1 MKLIKYLLIGGMFI
15 STQMSCTKDFA
26 ELNTSPTAIPPEQF
40 DPNFLLTN
48 AENGYKNAISGYN
61 GPILFQSGWV
71 QLLAST
77 TTEGAIYY
85 SNMDKYTP
93 SANTQSYS
101 NGSWGTA
108 YGAGANAQKI
118 ITLFG
123 ADANRGNSVGAATV
137 IKVMAVSYLADIYGD
152 VPYTQAFKNETEGI
166 QKPVYDKQ
174 DVAMKAMLADLEKA
188 SAMFGAGKAA
198 MTSDVMYSGDWA
210 KWKKLAN
217 SVMLRIAMRYIKR
230 DPAFAK
236 AWAEKAIAGGVF
248 TSSADDAFMLGDQS
262 NGYTSSNAGALRVI
276 ADLYEV
282 RWSKTLIDFL
292 KATNDPRI
300 SAIAEI
306 PKPGAAGN
314 KGYDAGDITAA
325 NQLGLPNGYDMN
337 GGALDITN
345 SPGYPGP
352 TGTGGDVTK
361 IGKYSR
367 PQGHFRD
374 LNAPVYLMTY
384 AEVALLQA
392 EAKVRGWAA
401 GSATAAELYANGV
414 KAGMASL
421 ARFGAAA
428 TVSAAAAD
436 AYVTAN
442 PLNVS
447 STAAS
452 LKMINEQYWATTGS
466 YMSFSEAWSNWRR
479 SGFPV
484 LTPVVVTG
492 NFSNGQIPR
501 RQLYNSGE
509 VGTNAA
515 NQNSA
520 ISTGLTP
527 GVDAF
532 SSRVW
537 WDQ

>member
-1 MKLIKYLLIGGMFI
+1 MKLITYILLSGLFI
-15 STQMSCTKDFA
+15 FQVSCTDGFK
-26 ELNTSPTAIPPEQF
+26 ELNTNPAAIPPEAF

-71 QLLAST
+71 QILAST
-77 TTEGAIYY
+77 TTGGAIYY

-101 NGSWGTA
+101 NGSWGSA
-108 YGAGANAQKI
+108 YGSGSNANKI
-118 ITLFG
+118 ITSFG

-152 VPYTQAFKNETEGI
+152 VPYTEAFKNEAGI
-166 QKPVYDKQ
+166 QKPVFDKQ
-174 DVAMKAMLADLEKA
+174 DVAMKAMLVDLEKA
-188 SAMFGAGKAA
+188 AAMFSATKAPLS
-198 MTSDVMYSGDWA
+198 SDVLYNGDVA

-217 SVMLRIAMRYIKR
+217 SVMLRIAMRYTKR
-230 DPAFAK
+230 DATFAK

-248 TSSADDAFMLGDQS
+248 TSSADDAFMPGDQG
-262 NGYTSSNAGALRVI
+262 NGYTNSNAGALRVP

-282 RWSKTLIDFL
+282 RYAKTYMDFL
-292 KATNDPRI
+292 RSTNDPRI

-306 PKPGAAGN
+306 PLPGLAGN
-314 KGYDAGDITAA
+314 TSASAGDNTAA

-337 GGALDITN
+337 GGAIDISTA
-345 SPGYPGP
+345 PGYPGA
-352 TGTGGDVTK
+352 TGTGGEATK

-374 LNAPVYLMTY
+374 LNAPLYLMTY

-392 EAKVRGWAA
+392 EGKVRGWSV
-401 GSATAAELYANGV
+401 GSATAADLYASAVRG
-414 KAGMASL
+414 AMASL
-421 ARFGAAA
+421 ARYGAAA
-428 TVSAAAAD
+428 TVSAAAID

-442 PLNVS
+442 PLNVT
-447 STAAS
+447 STTAS
-452 LKMINEQYWATTGS
+452 MKMINEQYWATAGS
-466 YMSFSEAWSNWRR
+466 YMNFSEAWSNWRR
-479 SGFPV
+479 SGYPV
-484 LTPVVVTG
+484 LTPVVITG

-509 VGTNAA
+509 AGLNGA
-515 NQNSA
+515 NLNSA
-520 ISTGLTP
+520 ISSGLTP
-527 GVDAF
+527 GTDLF

>member
-1 MKLIKYLLIGGMFI
+1 MFI

-26 ELNTSPTAIPPEQF
+26 ELNTSPTAIPPDQF

-85 SNMDKYTP
+85 SNMDKYVP

-101 NGSWGTA
+101 NGSWGSG

-118 ITLFG
+118 IELFG
-123 ADANRGNSVGAATV
+123 DDASRGNSVGAATV
-137 IKVMAVSYLADIYGD
+137 IKVMAVSYLADVYGD
-152 VPYTQAFKNETEGI
+152 VPYTEAFKNETEGI
-166 QKPVYDKQ
+166 QKPIFDKQ

-188 SAMFGAGKAA
+188 SAMFGAGKAP
-198 MTSDVMYSGDWA
+198 MTSDVMYNGDWV

-217 SVMLRIAMRYIKR
+217 SVMLRIAMRYTKR

-236 AWAEKAIAGGVF
+236 TWAEKAIAGGVF
-248 TSSADDAFMLGDQS
+248 TSSTDDAFMPGDQA
-262 NGYTSSNAGALRVI
+262 NGYTNSNAGALRVI

-282 RWSKTLIDFL
+282 RWSKTFIDFL
-292 KATNDPRI
+292 KSTNDPRI
-300 SAIAEI
+300 SAIAEVPPNGRLANI
-306 PKPGAAGN
+306 NGELSG
-314 KGYDAGDITAA
+314 DATAA
-325 NQLGLPNGYDMN
+325 VQIGLPNGYDMN

-367 PQGHFRD
+367 PKGHFRN

-421 ARFGAAA
+421 ARFGATAV
-428 TVSAAAAD
+428 VSAAEAD
-436 AYVTAN
+436 AYVAAN

-452 LKMINEQYWATTGS
+452 LRMINEQYWATTGS
-466 YMSFSEAWSNWRR
+466 YMNFTEAWSNWRR
-479 SGFPV
+479 TGFPV
-484 LTPVVVTG
+484 LTPVVVSG
-492 NFSNGQIPR
+492 NFGNNQIPR
-501 RQLYNSGE
+501 RQMYNVESGL
-509 VGTNAA
+509 NL
-515 NQNSA
+515 NNLNSA